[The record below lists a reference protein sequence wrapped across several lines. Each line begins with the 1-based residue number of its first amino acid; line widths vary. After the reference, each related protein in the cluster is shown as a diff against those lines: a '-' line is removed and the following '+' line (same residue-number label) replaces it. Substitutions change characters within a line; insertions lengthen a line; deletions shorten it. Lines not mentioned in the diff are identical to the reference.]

1 MPTFTTGHTLC
12 MTAWGHVLSRPLIMS
27 LVLCSAF
34 YSKDAVLWPA
44 PVHTTLFSSNHVTS
58 LEVQAILW
66 CTAL

>member
-44 PVHTTLFSSNHVTS
+44 PVHT
-58 LEVQAILW
+58 
-66 CTAL
+66 